1 MLDLDPIVTI
11 AGGEPYPTTLRMTI
25 AGANTAAYL
34 PGSQYAAKV
43 DPVDRT
49 NLTFAPA
56 S

>member
-1 MLDLDPIVTI
+1 MGLFKGMKDT
-11 AGGEPYPTTLRMTI
+11 TTLRMTI

-34 PGSQYAAKV
+34 PGSQYAVKV